1 MESGNR
7 NLLQHKRVLARPRTA
22 EARQSV
28 NCTNLVIRRVM
39 LTLLTCALALPGAA
53 AVVTIADA
61 SAVFFQVA
69 IEVAR
74 ICFVALY
81 VCGL

>member
-1 MESGNR
+1 
-7 NLLQHKRVLARPRTA
+7 
-22 EARQSV
+22 
-28 NCTNLVIRRVM
+28 M